1 MTDAEFIRIY
11 RFMKSRYGIDME
23 RKKEIIQGR
32 LENYIVTNGFG
43 DFSQYMNA
51 VEMDFTGNL
60 ERELVNI
67 LTTNHTFFMRE
78 FEHFDYLRQ
87 VVLPQLKKQ
96 EERKRDLCIWCGA
109 ASTGQEPYMLA
120 MLMKDYFGLEH
131 GLWDT
136 KVLATD
142 ISTGVLKQAME
153 GVYTKE
159 QIEHIINTTVNELA
173 FAIFKT
179 PGKLL
184 NLTEKDFQN
193 IINLADKLV
202 HKLNC
207 ASYAATLAISTKINY
222 KDLYN
227 KIDFNLFFDAVEFLA
242 LEDFKNSGNKQS
254 LTIFNITNRFK
265 QHATQQNLIK
275 ETLMLNY
282 LTTLW
287 EAVHYDIS
295 RT

>member
-23 RKKEIIQGR
+23 RKKEIVQGR
-32 LENYIVTNGFG
+32 LENYTIAHGFS

-51 VEMDFTGNL
+51 VETDFTGNL
-60 ERELVNI
+60 ERELVNV

-96 EERKRDLCIWCGA
+96 EEGKKDLCIWCGA

-131 GLWDT
+131 GTWDT

-159 QIEHIINTTVNELA
+159 QIECLPEIWKRRFLRPLNNGQQYEMSAEIKNEV
-173 FAIFKT
+173 IFR
-179 PGKLL
+179 
-184 NLTEKDFQN
+184 Q
-193 IINLADKLV
+193 
-202 HKLNC
+202 
-207 ASYAATLAISTKINY
+207 
-222 KDLYN
+222 
-227 KIDFNLFFDAVEFLA
+227 FNLMDIFPFKRKMHIVFLRNVMIYFD
-242 LEDFKNSGNKQS
+242 
-254 LTIFNITNRFK
+254 
-265 QHATQQNLIK
+265 K
-275 ETLMLNY
+275 ETKNKLIQKVYDVMEPGGY
-282 LTTLW
+282 LF
-287 EAVHYDIS
+287 IG
-295 RT
+295 RTETIDRSQTPFQLIQPSIFRK